1 MNAKKKKKISILNK
15 TLKGLR
21 VCEAH
26 LQTSKP

>member
-1 MNAKKKKKISILNK
+1 MNAKKKKISILNK
-15 TLKGLR
+15 TSKGLR